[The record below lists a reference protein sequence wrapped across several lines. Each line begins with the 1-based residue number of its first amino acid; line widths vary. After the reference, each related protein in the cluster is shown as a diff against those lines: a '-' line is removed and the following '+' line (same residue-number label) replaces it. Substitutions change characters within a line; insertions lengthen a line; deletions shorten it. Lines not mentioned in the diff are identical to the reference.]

1 VNEDGFYEVGTDQE
15 EAATRLMETQG
26 GYQCRTV
33 KLTVSVTPP
42 MATET
47 TAEIPDDAGH
57 TVTVEPAADDDIDPA
72 VGRQA
77 TD

>member
-42 MATET
+42 VAAGA
-47 TAEIPDDAGH
+47 TAEIPDDAGS
-57 TVTVEPAADDDIDPA
+57 TVTVEVSDDDTGDHAVDP
-72 VGRQA
+72 RA